1 MQVDVGPVLSAAQMV
16 ATLARLDD
24 GPGFVRIRIYST
36 AIPETPGSHSDT
48 PQATFTL
55 PKPCGAVVA
64 GVLVFAAPPQ
74 AMVMSDGLPRWGEVL
89 AADGA
94 FMWQADATD
103 KDHDGFFQLEGAPTP
118 DGETSPMYYA
128 GGMVTLGTTAVT

>member
-1 MQVDVGPVLSAAQMV
+1 MQVDVGPVLSAAHIA
-16 ATLARLDD
+16 ATLERLDD
-24 GPGFVRIRIYST
+24 GPGYAEIRLYST
-36 AIPETPGSHSDT
+36 AMPETPVAHGDT
-48 PQATFTL
+48 PMATLVL

-64 GVLVFAAPPQ
+64 GVLVLAAPPQ
-74 AMVMSDGLPRWGEVL
+74 AMVMSDGLPRWGEVI

-128 GGMVTLGTTAVT
+128 GGMITLGTTAIV